1 MWIVSKGNR
10 IQESQIRENKSF
22 SFIFGPWGIHGK
34 FGKSVSRDINIQSEV
49 ESGTGSIWSVSCQQ
63 LDSEFGIMWNMWL
76 PDGGTEGDTSV
87 MGNKIHLV
95 KQRISRSRTKD
106 CVCVHFNSWLFAHTP
121 FI

>member
-22 SFIFGPWGIHGK
+22 QFLYLDPGESMASLANLCP
-34 FGKSVSRDINIQSEV
+34 RDINIQV
-49 ESGTGSIWSVSCQQ
+49 RSGVGHWGIWSVSCQQ

-95 KQRISRSRTKD
+95 KQRNFQI
-106 CVCVHFNSWLFAHTP
+106 
-121 FI
+121 